1 MESPMPTTK
10 RKPNLNLLLTHYDY
24 TIDFDQ
30 PHRLVVQETDILLSS
45 RGNIDKLNY
54 MYLVR
59 PATDDKEW
67 LIYLVKNKIHGYLPS
82 KFSRNSQQHNRLV
95 KQIKKLIS

>member
-1 MESPMPTTK
+1 MEIPMATT
-10 RKPNLNLLLTHYDY
+10 RNQSNLNLMLTRYDFC
-24 TIDFDQ
+24 IDYDSVTV
-30 PHRLVVQETDILLSS
+30 LDVKETDILLSS

-82 KFSRNSQQHNRLV
+82 KFSRNSQQHTRLV